1 MQGFFKSTRFK
12 ILAGLL
18 IVLFAFM
25 LRATVTGGASVMISQ
40 ALGVITRPFTSVSAS
55 ISKET
60 EHFLG
65 SFIHAGEI
73 SRENEELREEIRL
86 LNQQLADFEQYKH
99 ENEYLREYLEVKEQN
114 PDFKFETAEVIQR
127 DPNNRFY
134 SFMIDKGTM
143 SGIEYLDPVITA
155 DGLVGRVTEV
165 GLTYA
170 KVVTILDVEMD
181 VGCYDVRTRDTGVLG
196 GDSKLAA
203 QGYCRLSLLPR
214 ESVAAKGDLILTT
227 GISGLFPKDLIIG
240 KIVEVE
246 DESHGK
252 SLYAVVEPTAEI
264 ATLTDVMV
272 ITDFLGQGDGGQ
284 NQK

>member
-25 LRATVTGGASVMISQ
+25 LRATVTGGTSVMISQ
-40 ALGVITRPFTSVSAS
+40 VLGVITRPFTSISAS

-73 SRENEELREEIRL
+73 RRENEALREELRL

-127 DPNNRFY
+127 DPNNRFH
-134 SFMIDKGTM
+134 SFMIDKGTL

-155 DGLVGRVTEV
+155 DGLVGRITEV

-181 VGCYDVRTRDTGVLG
+181 VGCYDVRTRDTGILG

-227 GISGLFPKDLIIG
+227 GISGLFPKDLLIG
-240 KIVEVE
+240 KIVQVE

-252 SLYAVVEPTAEI
+252 SLYAVVEPAAEI
-264 ATLTDVMV
+264 AALTDVMV
-272 ITDFLGQGDGGQ
+272 ITDFLGQGDDGQ
-284 NQK
+284 DQK

>member
-40 ALGVITRPFTSVSAS
+40 VLGVITRPFTSVSAS

-60 EHFLG
+60 ANFLG

-73 SRENEELREEIRL
+73 SRENEELRKEIRE

-127 DPNNRFY
+127 DPNNRFH
-134 SFMIDKGTM
+134 SFMIDKGSL

-165 GLTYA
+165 GLTYS

-181 VGCYDVRTRDTGVLG
+181 VGSYDVRTRDTGMLG

-203 QGYCRLSLLPR
+203 EGYCRLSLLPR
-214 ESVAAKGDLILTT
+214 ESVAAKGDIVLTT
-227 GISGLFPKDLIIG
+227 GISGLFPKDIMIG
-240 KIVEVE
+240 KIVQVE

-252 SLYAVVEPTAEI
+252 SQYAVVEPSAQI

-272 ITDFLGQGDGGQ
+272 ITDFRGQGSSED
-284 NQK
+284 